1 MIKLR
6 INYIMSAAHD
16 ATNREMQLRLKD
28 EDDLR
33 LVETASAWCASKGIL
48 MGAARAK
55 KEGNN
60 IYSASRSIYNNA
72 LLLEPAPITLRPTPF
87 SKQAYEQALAMGLPF
102 QHVVHAIASSF
113 YNNNTHDNINAVNT
127 TSTGQEGGWLSQ
139 AIQTAAMGDKEFTGR
154 LVQLAQEV
162 AANPHDRAQTVT
174 LGILRS
180 DYMMHSPEDNGD
192 GAAAAS
198 SSASSSS
205 PLSLDRVQTAIPLQV
220 ELNTIAS
227 SFGCL
232 STKISKLHQVLN
244 NNQTSPDQ
252 LPDNH
257 VTDGL
262 ASGLAA
268 AIHEYTRQKAA
279 QAQHETTSNPTT
291 PIVVVMVVQPG
302 EANSIDQ
309 VSHAQIHDGFIIHYI
324 YDTLF
329 FVQKRYWNYHWAH
342 HSSMML

>member
-1 MIKLR
+1 
-6 INYIMSAAHD
+6 MSDDDD
-16 ATNREMQLRLKD
+16 ATNREMQLRLEE

-33 LVETASAWCASKGIL
+33 LVETASAWCASRGIL
-48 MGAARAK
+48 MGAKAIN

-60 IYSASRSIYNNA
+60 DNKA

-113 YNNNTHDNINAVNT
+113 YNNSDDTNNDNAVNT
-127 TSTGQEGGWLSQ
+127 TGQEGGWLSQ

-180 DYMMHSPEDNGD
+180 DYMMHSPEDNDSAAPAPAG
-192 GAAAAS
+192 AAAS
-198 SSASSSS
+198 SSS
-205 PLSLDRVQTAIPLQV
+205 PVSLDRVQTAIPLQV

-244 NNQTSPDQ
+244 NNNNQTISPDR

-262 ASGLAA
+262 ASALAA
-268 AIHEYTRQKAA
+268 AIQEYTRQKAT
-279 QAQHETTSNPTT
+279 QQQQTSNPTT

-309 VSHAQIHDGFIIHYI
+309 
-324 YDTLF
+324 
-329 FVQKRYWNYHWAH
+329 
-342 HSSMML
+342 